1 MAFLRVMVDI
11 HFQARTYKIMTY
23 DVRNHED
30 PNAEEELVDTK
41 ICFVRPPRYRTWIN
55 NEMFVERSWLWPGAY
70 AEEMF
75 QIEAPP
81 GQYSVRVENLQPERA
96 LLKTSDLRVDFGPG
110 RILDN
115 NILEVYDESQ

>member
-11 HFQARTYKIMTY
+11 HFKG
-23 DVRNHED
+23 N
-30 PNAEEELVDTK
+30 L
-41 ICFVRPPRYRTWIN
+41 PRYRTWIN
-55 NEMFVERSWLWPGAY
+55 DELFVERTWYWPGAY

-75 QIEAPP
+75 QVEAPP
-81 GQYSVRVENLQPERA
+81 GQYQIRVENLNPGFDTVESRN
-96 LLKTSDLRVDFGPG
+96 LRVDFGPG